1 MVINVNDDQASL
13 GRAAADQ
20 AAASLRTAI
29 QERGGHVSLS
39 QQAPRTKV
47 VSEWFPKRERGRATA
62 LFDSGSSIG
71 GALLGFFGLMV

>member
-1 MVINVNDDQASL
+1 MVINVNDDNASL

-29 QERGGHVSLS
+29 QERGGQVS
-39 QQAPRTKV
+39 QAARRKA
-47 VSEWFPKRERGRATA
+47 VSEWFVKREQGRATA

-71 GALLGFFGLMV
+71 GPLLGFFWLTV